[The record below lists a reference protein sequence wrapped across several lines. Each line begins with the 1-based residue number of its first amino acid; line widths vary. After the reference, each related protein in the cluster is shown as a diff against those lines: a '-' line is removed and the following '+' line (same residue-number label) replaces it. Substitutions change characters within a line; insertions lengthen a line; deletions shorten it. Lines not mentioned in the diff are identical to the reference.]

1 MADKAETLRSDSVK
15 KGMSRAPARGLMR
28 ATGMKDEDFEKPLV
42 AIANSY
48 NTIVPG
54 HIHLNEL
61 VAEVKKGVEEAG
73 GVCFEFGVL
82 GICDGI
88 AMGLDGMRYS
98 LPSREIVA
106 DTVESM
112 VEAHVADSW
121 VGVTNCDKIT
131 PGMLMACGRI
141 NVPAVMLT
149 GGPMLPGVFKD
160 RRLDVI
166 SIFEAVGELTAGR
179 ISEEDFLEIERR
191 ACPGAGSCSGLFTAN
206 TMACLTEA
214 LGLSLPGCATQ
225 HAVSKEKR
233 ETARRTGVLAVE
245 LATKNRRPR
254 DFVTRE
260 SFENAIR
267 VENAIG
273 GSTNT
278 TLHLIAIAKEFGMEL
293 ELSAFDRLSRE
304 TKHIVALKPGGK
316 HFMDDLDRAG
326 GIPAVMSRLS
336 GALMDTGT
344 VTGASILSVAKAG
357 KVEDADVI
365 RSLDNAYH
373 EEGGIAVLFG
383 NLAEEGSVIK
393 QSAVTDSMRRFEGPA
408 KVFDSEKAATDAM
421 LKGKIVPGD
430 AVVIRYQGPK
440 GAPGMPE
447 MLGPTSILAG
457 LGLGESVALVTDGR
471 FSGGTKGLSIGH
483 VSPEAFVGGTIAAV
497 RNKDIIRIDLDSREI
512 EVLISQKE
520 VRSRLKDRKAPK
532 GDVSGYLARYRD
544 GVSSA
549 STGAVMSPGG
559 ARPPH
564 DDKNH

>member
-1 MADKAETLRSDSVK
+1 MSGKTDALRSDAVK
-15 KGMSRAPARGLMR
+15 KGTSRAAARGLMR
-28 ATGMKDEDFEKPLV
+28 ATGMKDDDFDKPLV
-42 AIANSY
+42 AIANSF

-54 HIHLNEL
+54 HIHLNDL
-61 VAEVKKGVEEAG
+61 VAEVKKGIEGAG
-73 GVCFEFGVL
+73 GACFEFGVM

-121 VGVTNCDKIT
+121 IGVTNCDKIT
-131 PGMLMACGRI
+131 PGMLMASGRL

-149 GGPMLPGVFKD
+149 GGPMLPGVYKD
-160 RRLDVI
+160 RKLDVI
-166 SIFEAVGELTAGR
+166 SIFEAVGELTAGK
-179 ISEEDFLEIERR
+179 ISEEEFQEIERR

-233 ETARRTGVLAVE
+233 ETARRTGALAVE
-245 LATKNRRPR
+245 LARENRRPR
-254 DFVTRE
+254 DFVTKG

-278 TLHLIAIAKEFGMEL
+278 TLHLIAIAREFEIEL
-293 ELSAFDRLSRE
+293 DLCAFDRLSKE
-304 TKHIVALKPGGK
+304 TKHIVALRPGGK

-336 GALMDTGT
+336 GALRDEGT
-344 VTGASILSVAKAG
+344 VGGRSVLSVVKDA
-357 KVEDADVI
+357 KVEDDDVI
-365 RSLDNAYH
+365 RPLDKAYH
-373 EEGGIAVLFG
+373 DEGGIAVLFG
-383 NLAEEGSVIK
+383 NLAEEGCVIK
-393 QSAVTDSMRRFEGPA
+393 QSAVAASLRKFEGPA
-408 KVFDSEKAATDAM
+408 KVFDTEKAATDAM
-421 LKGKIVPGD
+421 LKGRIVPGD

-457 LGLGESVALVTDGR
+457 LGLDESVALVTDGR
-471 FSGGTKGLSIGH
+471 FSGGTKGLSVGH
-483 VSPEAFVGGTIAAV
+483 VSPEAYVGGTIAAV
-497 RNKDIIRIDLDSREI
+497 RNKDIIRINLDSREV

-520 VRSRLKDRKAPK
+520 VRSRLKERKMPK
-532 GDVSGYLARYRD
+532 SSVSGYLARYRE

-549 STGAVMSPGG
+549 SSGAVMTTHGP
-559 ARPPH
+559 AQPAQ
-564 DDKNH
+564 

>member
-1 MADKAETLRSDSVK
+1 MAQKAEGLRSDAVK
-15 KGMSRAPARGLMR
+15 KGMSRAAARGLMR
-28 ATGMKDEDFEKPLV
+28 AVGMKDEDFEKPLV
-42 AIANSY
+42 AVANSY

-61 VAEVKKGVEEAG
+61 VAEVKKGVEGAG

-131 PGMLMACGRI
+131 PGMLMACGRLD
-141 NVPAVMLT
+141 VPAVMLT
-149 GGPMLPGVFKD
+149 GGPMMPGVYKD

-166 SIFEAVGELTAGR
+166 SIFEAVGELTAGK
-179 ISEEDFLEIERR
+179 ISEQDFLEIERR

-225 HAVSKEKR
+225 HAISKEKLR
-233 ETARRTGVLAVE
+233 TARRTGELAVE
-245 LATKNRRPR
+245 LARENRRPR
-254 DFVTRE
+254 DFVTRD

-278 TLHLIAIAKEFGMEL
+278 TLHLIAIAKEFGIDL

-304 TKHIVALKPGGK
+304 TKHIVALKPGGN

-336 GALMDTGT
+336 RALSDAGT
-344 VTGASILSVAKAG
+344 VSGTSVRSIAKEA
-357 KVEDADVI
+357 KVLDDDVI
-365 RSLDNAYH
+365 RTLDNAYH
-373 EEGGIAVLFG
+373 EEGGIAVLCG
-383 NLAEEGSVIK
+383 NLAEEGCVIK
-393 QSAVTDSMRRFEGPA
+393 QSAVGAKLRKFEGPA
-408 KVFDSEKAATDAM
+408 KVFDSEKAATEAM
-421 LKGKIVPGD
+421 LKGRIEPGD

-471 FSGGTKGLSIGH
+471 FSGGTKGLSVGH
-483 VSPEAFVGGTIAAV
+483 VSPEAYVGGTIAAV

-520 VRSRLKDRKAPK
+520 VRSRLKERKVPK
-532 GDVSGYLARYRD
+532 GRVSGYLARYREC
-544 GVSSA
+544 VSSA
-549 STGAVMSPGG
+549 STGAVVSAQAADGDP
-559 ARPPH
+559 R
-564 DDKNH
+564 